1 MVSAWLARAARIVCA
16 SMPADVASPIGN
28 EGTDPRATMRSSRRR
43 LLVGAAAIVALVVG
57 MVGVV
62 HSITSQPEAGGTST
76 PIGDPTN
83 PFRSGR
89 TLVIPH
95 GGGDGLFPENTLLA
109 FERSMAMGADVVDVD
124 LRLSLDGVV
133 IAFHYPTVDR
143 ITGAKGTVQNMTYY
157 ELSQLDAGWAFAPA
171 GAVANGRVAEHP
183 FRGIGV
189 SIPTLESI
197 LQKFPTALLSLDL
210 KDESTAM
217 VKPVCELL
225 RQYHRFNDVFVGS
238 NNDSQILEFRKLCP
252 DVRTSAIMKDVYASR
267 DARARGDTH
276 FVPAVTVDQPPFR
289 VDGREIVDRASL
301 SWSHE
306 HGVAILTWVV
316 NDEADMRFL
325 VGLGVDGIYTSYPNR
340 LLRILGRC
348 TSADA
353 CDPTS
358 ASR

>member
-1 MVSAWLARAARIVCA
+1 
-16 SMPADVASPIGN
+16 
-28 EGTDPRATMRSSRRR
+28 MRSSRR
-43 LLVGAAAIVALVVG
+43 LIGAAAIVTVVVG
-57 MVGVV
+57 TVV
-62 HSITSQPEAGGTST
+62 IQSITSQPEAGSASIT

-83 PFRSGR
+83 PFRTGR

-124 LRLSLDGVV
+124 LRLSGDGVV
-133 IAFHYPTVDR
+133 IAFHDPTVDG
-143 ITGAKGTVQNMTYY
+143 ITGAEGTVRQMTYDK
-157 ELSQLDAGWAFAPA
+157 LSQLDAGWAFSSA
-171 GAVANGRVAEHP
+171 GATENGGIAQHP

-217 VKPVCELL
+217 VKPVCDLL
-225 RQYHRFNDVFVGS
+225 RQHHRFNDVFVGS
-238 NNDSQILEFRKLCP
+238 NSDPQILEFRKLCP
-252 DVRTSAIMKDVYASR
+252 DVRTSAIMNDVYASR

-289 VDGREIVDRASL
+289 VGGREIVDRDSL
-301 SWSHE
+301 SWSHD

-316 NDEADMRFL
+316 NDEADMRLL

-340 LLRILGRC
+340 LLKILGRC
-348 TSADA
+348 TSPAA

-358 ASR
+358 ASP

>member
-1 MVSAWLARAARIVCA
+1 MK
-16 SMPADVASPIGN
+16 
-28 EGTDPRATMRSSRRR
+28 SSRRR
-43 LLVGAAAIVALVVG
+43 LIVGAAAIVSVVVG
-57 MVGVV
+57 TVV
-62 HSITSQPEAGGTST
+62 TRTIISQSEAGSLSSS
-76 PIGDPTN
+76 PVGDPTN
-83 PFRSGR
+83 PFRTGR

-124 LRLSLDGVV
+124 LRLSGDGVV
-133 IAFHYPTVDR
+133 IAFHDPTVDR
-143 ITGAKGTVQNMTYY
+143 TTGAQGTVQQMTYD
-157 ELSQLDAGWAFAPA
+157 ELSQLDAGWAFAPG
-171 GAVANGRVAEHP
+171 GASAQHP

-210 KDESTAM
+210 KDESMAM
-217 VKPVCELL
+217 VKPVCDLL

-238 NNDSQILEFRKLCP
+238 NSDSQILEFRKLCP

-267 DARARGDTH
+267 DARASGDTH

-301 SWSHE
+301 SWSHA

-316 NDEADMRFL
+316 NDEADMRLL
-325 VGLGVDGIYTSYPNR
+325 VGLGVDGIYTSYPDR
-340 LLRILGRC
+340 LLKILGRC
-348 TSADA
+348 TPADA

-358 ASR
+358 VSR

>member
-1 MVSAWLARAARIVCA
+1 
-16 SMPADVASPIGN
+16 
-28 EGTDPRATMRSSRRR
+28 MRSSRRR
-43 LLVGAAAIVALVVG
+43 LIVAAAAAIVALVAATV
-57 MVGVV
+57 VV
-62 HSITSQPEAGGTST
+62 HSIASQPEVGAST
-76 PIGDPTN
+76 AIEDPTN
-83 PFRSGR
+83 PFRTGR

-124 LRLSLDGVV
+124 LRLSGDGVV
-133 IAFHYPTVDR
+133 IAFHDPTVDR
-143 ITGAKGTVQNMTYY
+143 ITGAKGTVQEMTYDK
-157 ELSQLDAGWAFAPA
+157 LSQLDAGWAFAPA
-171 GAVANGRVAEHP
+171 GAGAKDDIAQHP

-189 SIPTLESI
+189 SIPKLESI

-217 VKPVCELL
+217 VKPVCDLL
-225 RQYHRFNDVFVGS
+225 RHYHRFNDVFVGS
-238 NNDSQILEFRKLCP
+238 NSDQQILEFRTLCP

-267 DARARGDTH
+267 DAKARGDTH

-316 NDEADMRFL
+316 NDDADMRLL
-325 VGLGVDGIYTSYPNR
+325 VGLGVDGIYTSYPDR
-340 LLRILGRC
+340 LLKILGRC
-348 TSADA
+348 TSANA

>member
-1 MVSAWLARAARIVCA
+1 
-16 SMPADVASPIGN
+16 
-28 EGTDPRATMRSSRRR
+28 MRSSRRI
-43 LLVGAAAIVALVVG
+43 VGAAAIVTLVVG
-57 MVGVV
+57 TVATR
-62 HSITSQPEAGGTST
+62 SITSQPDAGSAEST
-76 PIGDPTN
+76 LIGDPTN
-83 PFRSGR
+83 PFRTGR

-109 FERSMAMGADVVDVD
+109 FERSMAMGADVIDVD
-124 LRLSLDGVV
+124 LRLSGDGVV
-133 IAFHYPTVDR
+133 IAFHDPTVDR
-143 ITGAKGTVQNMTYY
+143 ITGLKGTVRQMTYK

-171 GAVANGRVAEHP
+171 GARANDDIAQHP
-183 FRGIGV
+183 FRGIDV

-217 VKPVCELL
+217 VKPVCDLL
-225 RQYHRFNDVFVGS
+225 RQHHRFNDVFVGS
-238 NNDSQILEFRKLCP
+238 NSDPQILEFRKRCP
-252 DVRTSAIMKDVYASR
+252 DVRTSAIMNDVYASR
-267 DARARGDTH
+267 DAKARGDTH

-316 NDEADMRFL
+316 NDEADMRLL
-325 VGLGVDGIYTSYPNR
+325 VGLGVDGIYTSYPDR
-340 LLRILGRC
+340 LLKILGRC